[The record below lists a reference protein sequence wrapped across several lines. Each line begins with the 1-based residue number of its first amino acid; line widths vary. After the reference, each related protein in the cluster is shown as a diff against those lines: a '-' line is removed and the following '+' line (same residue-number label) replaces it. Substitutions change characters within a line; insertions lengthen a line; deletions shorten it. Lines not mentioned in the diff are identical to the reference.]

1 LKGAFIMKKNLILN
15 TDSYKLSH
23 YLQYPPGTE
32 YVFSYIESRGGRFD
46 ETLFFGL
53 QKALIELNV
62 NFPTWDDFYEAQEL
76 AALHGEPFNADGWKA
91 LIELGYWPLAIK
103 ALPEGTVV
111 GTRNILVGIVNT
123 LPEFYWLP
131 SYLEPELLRAVWYPT
146 TVATQSFHIKQVIRR
161 FMEATCESIE
171 GLEFK
176 LHDFGARGASSEE
189 SAGIGGMAH
198 LVNFQGS
205 DTLSA
210 IRYARRY
217 YDSGVCAFS
226 IPATEHS
233 SITAWG
239 REGEEAAYRHLLRQF
254 PTGAVACVSDSYDIF
269 NAVENIWGYELRME
283 VTNRE
288 GVLVIRPDSGNPVE
302 VIPVLLESLERR
314 FGARVNKKGY
324 KVLND
329 RVRLIQGDG
338 VNLESIQRILEVM
351 MANRWSTE
359 NITFGMG
366 GALLQQLDRDTQKFA
381 MKASAVRVNGEWR
394 DVYKDPITDPG
405 KRSKKGVLDFING
418 RTMRIEPE
426 AFLSENAGSLMR
438 VVYLN
443 GEIVVRDDFEAIR
456 ARSNAPRELSAAA

>member
-1 LKGAFIMKKNLILN
+1 MKKNLIHN

-23 YLQYPPGTE
+23 FLQYPAGTE
-32 YVFSYIESRGGRFD
+32 YVYSYIESRGGRFD

-53 QKALIELNV
+53 QKALIELNE
-62 NFPTWDDFYEAQEL
+62 NFPTWEDFEEAKFVAEQ
-76 AALHGEPFNADGWKA
+76 HGVPFNADGWKA

-111 GTRNILVGIVNT
+111 GTRNVLVGIVNT

-146 TVATQSFHIKQVIRR
+146 TVATQSFQIKQVIRR
-161 FMEATCESIE
+161 FMEATCESTD
-171 GLEFK
+171 GLAFK

-198 LVNFQGS
+198 LINFMGT

-239 REGEEAAYRHLLRQF
+239 REGEEAAYRNLLRQF
-254 PTGAVACVSDSYDIF
+254 PTGTVACVSDSYDIF
-269 NAVENIWGYELRME
+269 NAVENIWGYELRMD
-283 VTNRE
+283 VTSRD

-302 VIPVLLESLERR
+302 IIPVLLESLERR

-329 RVRLIQGDG
+329 KVRLIQGDG

-351 MANRWSTE
+351 MAHRWSAE
-359 NITFGMG
+359 NIAFGMG

-381 MKASAVRVNGEWR
+381 MKASAVRVSGEWR
-394 DVYKDPITDPG
+394 DVYKDPITDAG
-405 KRSKKGVLDFING
+405 KRSKKGVLDFIGG
-418 RTMRIEPE
+418 RTVRVEPE
-426 AFLSENAGSLMR
+426 AFFSDNPGSGMR
-438 VVYLN
+438 MVYLD
-443 GEIVVRDDFEAIR
+443 GQILVRDNFETIR
-456 ARSNAPRELSAAA
+456 SRSNAPRELVAAA